1 MPRAKPKPTSGEMEL
16 LSLLWQRRSTTLSE
30 VHEAMDRSVGYTTVQ
45 TRLNRLVHKG
55 LAAKEK
61 AGRPATQYSATVQPN
76 EVSAGHLDVLVE
88 PVANGSVLPLVAQL
102 LDGANLPTADLKD
115 LRQFVRLAEQR
126 SRDQEKQT

>member
-1 MPRAKPKPTSGEMEL
+1 MAEGIFS
-16 LSLLWQRRSTTLSE
+16 Q
-30 VHEAMDRSVGYTTVQ
+30 A
-45 TRLNRLVHKG
+45 
-55 LAAKEK
+55 K